1 MKEQSPYQHL
11 IDDLNKDG
19 LVTPAKK
26 LHFLLC
32 DIAWTTGSEFLGEFG
47 SEMEKIKQTY
57 WDRMS
62 GTTQSSFMDTAKI
75 ILKNWPNM
83 NL

>member
-1 MKEQSPYQHL
+1 MKLESPYQSL
-11 IDDLNKDG
+11 INCLNDDELA
-19 LVTPAKK
+19 TPAKK

-32 DIAWTTGSEFLGEFG
+32 DVAWTTSSEFLGAFG

-62 GTTQSSFMDTAKI
+62 EATKSSFTTSAKS
-75 ILKNWPNM
+75 ILKTWPKM
-83 NL
+83 KL